1 MAYLTPDD
9 IPEDDVCRP
18 LSIPASSDW
27 LAFFGGAL
35 TELTKT
41 YNWQQWG
48 TLSVD
53 DTVAKMQEIVDNW
66 YAGACCA
73 LPDGSPFF
81 RLGLNG
87 NIEQFVNGEWVAPVG
102 DWALPMIPARTEPT
116 AQERRC
122 LAAANAAY
130 ALQLLYEDLADSF
143 ADTLSEVDAAVKL
156 AVAVGG
162 GIALLFGLI
171 TAAILQSAGF
181 VFAGVYAA
189 VEFITI
195 DVWDEDFTDTLR
207 CLLYNCSTDDG
218 SVVHFDYVCVNE
230 NLFNATELFDI
241 TLNQQRLFFQLAVM
255 LSWLGNEALDYA
267 GTATAIEEAD
277 CADCVTCETYVDQML
292 EGIGPKTRI
301 VEVDP
306 ANSTFWIYPTAAPD
320 GEWTDVPLD
329 GVDAYVKAT
338 GGSPHSTL
346 LAAIV
351 IDLGGEC
358 LIDDWSFDYF
368 KWGGTATCD
377 IFVQWG
383 AYDGAGDY
391 ITGGGECRGGGSF
404 GWYPEYYLGF
414 ATVARYLYFKVYG
427 YTAAVDFGISN
438 IVVTIS

>member
-9 IPEDDVCRP
+9 IPEDGVCRP
-18 LSIPASSDW
+18 LLIPASTDW

-48 TLSVD
+48 AVTVEE
-53 DTVAKMQEIVDNW
+53 TVAKMQEIIDGW
-66 YAGACCA
+66 YSGYCCE

-81 RLGLNG
+81 RLGING
-87 NIEQFVNGEWVAPVG
+87 NIEQFVNGAWVEPVG
-102 DWALPMIPARTEPT
+102 DWALPAIPARTEPT
-116 AQERRC
+116 EQERRC

-241 TLNQQRLFFQLAVM
+241 TGNQQRLFFQVAVM

-267 GTATAIEEAD
+267 GTATAITEAD
-277 CADCVTCETYVDQML
+277 CADCVECADYFDTMVGELGEKTFIGTSDPGDISALPTFPGTYGTYISSGGVNTG
-292 EGIGPKTRI
+292 EGY
-301 VEVDP
+301 VE
-306 ANSTFWIYPTAAPD
+306 
-320 GEWTDVPLD
+320 
-329 GVDAYVKAT
+329 GVDLPSTYNRVVLVVDLGQECTFDGASIGWYHDAFGVSTNFIMLYNGAGAYVNHN
-338 GGSPHSTL
+338 SQDSI
-346 LAAIV
+346 AAIGSWV
-351 IDLGGEC
+351 TM
-358 LIDDWSFDYF
+358 DWVSGSEAGVRYIQFFADTVP
-368 KWGGTATCD
+368 GT
-377 IFVQWG
+377 VVSL
-383 AYDGAGDY
+383 
-391 ITGGGECRGGGSF
+391 GSF
-404 GWYPEYYLGF
+404 QI
-414 ATVARYLYFKVYG
+414 
-427 YTAAVDFGISN
+427 YTSP
-438 IVVTIS
+438 